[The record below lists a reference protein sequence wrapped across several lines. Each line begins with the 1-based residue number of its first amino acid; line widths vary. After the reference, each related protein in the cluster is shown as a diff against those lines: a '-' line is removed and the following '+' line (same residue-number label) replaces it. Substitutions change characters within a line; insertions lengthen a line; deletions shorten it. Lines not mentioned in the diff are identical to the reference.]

1 MWTSRKEAE
10 VSLLH
15 GIRATFYTRKK
26 RMSAVEEN
34 PVGDSESNDVLV
46 PNKSGHFNMQNFFG
60 FKPDGD
66 AQGEIINK

>member
-1 MWTSRKEAE
+1 
-10 VSLLH
+10 
-15 GIRATFYTRKK
+15 
-26 RMSAVEEN
+26 MSAVEEN